1 MKFPEL
7 QEHIKVFINNE
18 SYIDYF
24 REFAVNTIEYDPHYV
39 KSVMEYILD
48 ISKESNYELAIHWC
62 LIYIG
67 WCEQLECNFEESIKL
82 HLMSKEYF
90 EKINYL
96 EGVSVAC
103 NALLVD
109 YLKIGQFDLAIIN
122 ALRGADI
129 ARKLGNK
136 ELTIILLLNIS
147 YAYIDSYNY
156 DEAINIL
163 KKLKVY
169 KNEFNFKHEILML
182 MVLAECAL
190 SIDDLERA
198 FNYAT
203 YALKMIKKNNTKMHK
218 VELFAIIADIL
229 YKKNEESKAIKLF
242 EKSLEILKQ
251 DDNYLRAKILI
262 RWGQCSLYNKNYI
275 LAEKKLLGC
284 LNLLEETN
292 FITLESKV
300 YKQLS
305 NIYEKLGKY
314 KEAFEAMKNY
324 DRYEKRVQDL
334 HSSSWFCIFNYK
346 NLEEKADAYREL
358 YNKIERISELGKEI
372 ISILDIDK
380 LLYTIYIEVKKL
392 IDTDIFGIALFN
404 EQKNALDYKLFIEN
418 GHFKNLCSIP
428 ISSRNSFGVYCF
440 KSKKEILINNIENEY
455 TRYVKKF
462 DINKYKNAPYSIL
475 YIPIIIKNKSIGVI
489 SVQSYRKNAYT
500 RNDCNEL
507 KILSSYIAIAL
518 QNGKLFN
525 TVEHFAKY
533 DSLTGMF
540 NRNVILT
547 QGENILNNRLETK
560 QNFSIIMIDVDFF
573 KQINDNY
580 GHDIG
585 DIVLKDV
592 SSIIKNEIRNTD
604 YLGRY
609 GGEEFLVLLPNI
621 NLDEAKKI
629 ADRIR
634 ISVENYKYYY
644 LTSEKYNRVT
654 LSLGVYEFNKNE
666 FDFFEGVKK
675 ADKALYMAKSLGRNM
690 AIEYSG

>member
-7 QEHIKVFINNE
+7 QEHIEIFMNNE
-18 SYIDYF
+18 NYIGYF
-24 REFAVNTIEYDPHYV
+24 RKFAVDTIEHDPHYV
-39 KSVMEYILD
+39 KNVMEYLLN
-48 ISKESNYELAIHWC
+48 ISKELNYELAAHWC

-67 WCEQLECNFEESIKL
+67 WCEQLECNFEKSIKL

-90 EKINYL
+90 EKIKEL
-96 EGVSVAC
+96 EGVSVTC

-129 ARKLGNK
+129 ARKLGDK

-147 YAYIDSYNY
+147 YAYVDSYNY
-156 DEAINIL
+156 NEAINIL
-163 KKLKVY
+163 KKLKTY
-169 KNEFNFKHEILML
+169 KNEFNFKHEILMF
-182 MVLAECAL
+182 MILAECAL
-190 SIDDLERA
+190 SINDLERT
-198 FNYAT
+198 FDYAT
-203 YALKMIKKNNTKMHK
+203 YALKIINENNTKIYK
-218 VELFAIIADIL
+218 VELFSIIADVL
-229 YKKNEESKAIKLF
+229 YRKNEECKAIKLF

-262 RWGQCSLYNKNYI
+262 RWGQCSLYNENYI
-275 LAEKKLLGC
+275 LAEKKFLEC

-300 YKQLS
+300 YKELS
-305 NIYEKLGKY
+305 TIYEKLGKY
-314 KEAFEAMKNY
+314 KEAFEAMKDY
-324 DRYEKRVQDL
+324 VKYEKRVYDL
-334 HSSSWFCIFNYK
+334 HSSSWFSIFKYR
-346 NLEEKADAYREL
+346 NLEEKANVYREL
-358 YNKIERISELGKEI
+358 YNKIERISEIGKEI

-404 EQKNALDYKLFIEN
+404 EHKNELDYKLFIEN
-418 GHFKNLCSIP
+418 GDLKNLCSIS
-428 ISSRNSFGVYCF
+428 IDNRNSFGVYCF

-455 TRYVKKF
+455 VKYVKKF
-462 DINKYKNAPYSIL
+462 DVNKYKNAPYSIM

-500 RNDCNEL
+500 RNELNEL

-518 QNGKLFN
+518 QNGKIFN

-547 QGENILNNRLETK
+547 QGERIFNNKLETK
-560 QNFSIIMIDVDFF
+560 QTFSIIMIDVDYF
-573 KQINDNY
+573 KQINDRY

-585 DIVLKDV
+585 DIVLRDI
-592 SSIIKNEIRNTD
+592 SSIIKSEIRNTD
-604 YLGRY
+604 SLGRY
-609 GGEEFLVLLPNI
+609 GGEEFLILLPNI
-621 NLDEAKKI
+621 NLEEAKKI

-634 ISVENYKYYY
+634 KSVENYKYHY
-644 LTSEKYNRVT
+644 LTSEKHNRVT

-675 ADKALYMAKSLGRNM
+675 ADKALYMAKSLGRNRT
-690 AIEYSG
+690 IEYSG

>member
-7 QEHIKVFINNE
+7 QEHIKKFMNNE
-18 SYIDYF
+18 NYMKYF
-24 REFAVNTIEYDPHYV
+24 RAFAVHNIEYDPHYV
-39 KSVMEYILD
+39 KSVMEYLLD
-48 ISKESNYELAIHWC
+48 ISRKLNYELAEHWC

-67 WCEQLECNFEESIKL
+67 WCEQLECNFEKAIKL

-90 EKINYL
+90 EKIKEL
-96 EGVSVAC
+96 EGVSVTC

-136 ELTIILLLNIS
+136 KLSIVLLLNIS
-147 YAYIDSYNY
+147 YAYVDSYNY
-156 DEAINIL
+156 DEAINTL
-163 KKLKVY
+163 KKLKAY
-169 KNEFNFKHEILML
+169 KSEFNFKHEILMCTI
-182 MVLAECAL
+182 LAECSL
-190 SIDDLERA
+190 SINDLERA
-198 FNYAT
+198 FNYST
-203 YALKMIKKNNTKMHK
+203 FALKIIEKNKTKMYK
-218 VELFAIIADIL
+218 VELLSIIADIL
-229 YKKNEESKAIKLF
+229 YRKNEECEAIKLF
-242 EKSLEILKQ
+242 EESLEILKQ

-262 RWGQCSLYNKNYI
+262 RWGQCNLYNENYI
-275 LAEKKLLGC
+275 LAEKKFLEC

-292 FITLESKV
+292 FITLKSQV
-300 YKQLS
+300 YKELS
-305 NIYEKLGKY
+305 SIYEKLGKY
-314 KEAFEAMKNY
+314 KEAFEAMKEY
-324 DRYEKRVQDL
+324 DKYEKRVYDL
-334 HSSSWFCIFNYK
+334 HSSSWFSIFKYR
-346 NLEEKADAYREL
+346 NLEEKANVYREL

-392 IDTDIFGIALFN
+392 IDTDIFGIALFD
-404 EQKNALDYKLFIEN
+404 EEKSILEYKLFIEN
-418 GHFKNLCSIP
+418 GDVKNLCSI
-428 ISSRNSFGVYCF
+428 SLDDKNSFGVYCF
-440 KSKKEILINNIENEY
+440 KSKKEILINNIENEHIK
-455 TRYVKKF
+455 YVRKF
-462 DINKYKNAPYSIL
+462 NVNKYKKVPYSIL

-500 RNDCNEL
+500 RNELNEL

-518 QNGKLFN
+518 QNGKIFN
-525 TVEHFAKY
+525 AVEHFAKY
-533 DSLTGMF
+533 DSLTGML

-547 QGENILNNRLETK
+547 QGEDILNNRLETK
-560 QNFSIIMIDVDFF
+560 DKFSIIMIDVDYF
-573 KQINDNY
+573 KKINDNY

-585 DIVLKDV
+585 DIVLRDV
-592 SSIIKNEIRNTD
+592 SAIIKSEIRNTD
-604 YLGRY
+604 SLGRY

-621 NLDEAKKI
+621 NLEEAKKI

-634 ISVENYKYYY
+634 KSVENYKYYY
-644 LTSEKYNRVT
+644 LTSKKHNRVT
-654 LSLGVYEFNKNE
+654 LSLGVYEFNKDE